1 MLSVRIPWVRTEN
14 PLFSTRCLNADV
26 GQHGA
31 IVCIPATG
39 IPNSRNAPADAG
51 EISITIAMSRRVS
64 MRHGF
69 VGQAGFSGS
78 EVLAGKSRNAW
89 RSFGA
94 KTSVPMVRPRS
105 LRVVPRSAGFR
116 RMVMSLAPFQGN
128 AVNLNIFIIQSFNPV
143 FH

>member
-69 VGQAGFSGS
+69 VG
-78 EVLAGKSRNAW
+78 
-89 RSFGA
+89 
-94 KTSVPMVRPRS
+94 
-105 LRVVPRSAGFR
+105 
-116 RMVMSLAPFQGN
+116 MVMSLAPFQGN
-128 AVNLNIFIIQSFNPV
+128 AVNLNIFVIEALDPV